1 MDAFLRKNIQ
11 CMSKIPNTLFK
22 NVKRVPKIP
31 ERWRVAAVPTI
42 YNKGDRKCVNNYRP
56 VSLLDIEIIIFEKHK
71 TLQPLLLLPDNP
83 PARLCKQ
90 SIGHNENAILPEKK
104 HEALDEDPDSEIL
117 AFYTDFSKAS
127 EYFNMNS

>member
-1 MDAFLRKNIQ
+1 MDAFLRKTIQ
-11 CMSKIPNTLFK
+11 CMSKILNTLFK

-31 ERWRVAAVPTI
+31 ERWRVAAISPI

-56 VSLLDIEIIIFEKHK
+56 VSLLDIEIIIFEKHN

-90 SIGHNENAILPEKK
+90 SIGHNKNAILPEKYMK
-104 HEALDEDPDSEIL
+104 PLMKIPTLRFWRSTQISLRHQSTSI
-117 AFYTDFSKAS
+117 
-127 EYFNMNS
+127 